1 MTKKTPR
8 ILNAHAK
15 KRAAERYNLDL
26 NRDARQEIVRK
37 IQHNEAEFV
46 AKQSNNRSL
55 WRVDYQNESLNVV
68 YDKARSTMCT
78 VLPKE
83 AHEFQERTDWH
94 QAEHEHTRNSKRAE
108 ITAELAELWK
118 DVE

>member
-1 MTKKTPR
+1 MTKKTPK

-46 AKQSNNRSL
+46 GKQSNNRSF
-55 WRVDYQNESLNVV
+55 WRVDHAGESLNVV
-68 YDKARSTMCT
+68 YDKQRSTMCT

-83 AHEFQERTDWH
+83 AKEFQQPTDWTA
-94 QAEHEHTRNSKRAE
+94 AEHEHQHQKTRREITEEMAE
-108 ITAELAELWK
+108 IWK

>member
-1 MTKKTPR
+1 MKKTPK

-15 KRAAERYNLDL
+15 KRAAERYHIDL

-46 AKQSNNRSL
+46 GKQSNNRSF
-55 WRVDYQNESLNVV
+55 WRVDHAGESLNVV
-68 YDKARSTMCT
+68 YDKQRSTMCT

-83 AHEFQERTDWH
+83 AREFQHGPDLK
-94 QAEHEHTRNSKRAE
+94 QAHEHNEFQKTRRE
-108 ITAELAELWK
+108 ITAELAEIWK

>member
-1 MTKKTPR
+1 MKKTPK

-15 KRAAERYNLDL
+15 KRAAERYHIDL

-46 AKQSNNRSL
+46 GKQSNNRSF
-55 WRVDYQNESLNVV
+55 WRVQHAGESLNVV
-68 YDKARSTMCT
+68 YDKQRSTMCT

-83 AHEFQERTDWH
+83 AREFQQPTDWTTAEHEQERTK
-94 QAEHEHTRNSKRAE
+94 SRAA
-108 ITAELAELWK
+108 ITAELADIWK

>member
-1 MTKKTPR
+1 MKKTSK

-26 NRDARQEIVRK
+26 NHDARQEIIRK
-37 IQHNEAEFV
+37 IQSNEAEFV
-46 AKQSNNRSL
+46 GKQSNNRSF
-55 WRVDYQNESLNVV
+55 WRVDHGGESLNVV
-68 YDKARSTMCT
+68 YDKLRSAMCT

-83 AHEFQERTDWH
+83 AKEFQQPSDWT
-94 QAEHEHTRNSKRAE
+94 QAEHENQRVKARAE
-108 ITAELAELWK
+108 ITAEFSEIWK

>member
-1 MTKKTPR
+1 MKKTPK

-15 KRAAERYNLDL
+15 KRAAERYHIDL

-46 AKQSNNRSL
+46 GKQSNNRSF
-55 WRVDYQNESLNVV
+55 WRVEHGGESLNVV
-68 YDKARSTMCT
+68 YDKQRSTMCT

-83 AHEFQERTDWH
+83 AKEFQHGTDWT
-94 QAEHEHTRNSKRAE
+94 QAEHEHQRTNAKAA
-108 ITAELAELWK
+108 ITAEMAEIWK